1 MINKIV
7 IEKIYLFLTSLV
19 IGLWGALN
27 MLQMEQDGLAGSDDS
42 PLLKLLLGV
51 IFVLV
56 SGYLLVNYKYVHMGW
71 MGRVLCV
78 LSVYMAIAR
87 MAVLPPT
94 VGALS
99 YIYQPMRDV
108 VVVLFFLFIS
118 TLAAKSDELQDFFA
132 TWIIVGMLII
142 AYFFLQNWRFMN
154 AVDEAHMGTA
164 YWILFLMPILLH
176 TPHKWLRYAGL
187 ILVGAILFASFK
199 RGGILAFGC
208 GLLAYLFVKEIL
220 IGRKFTKLISFVIAI
235 MALAIVFIV
244 VDNALDNLFTERFMN
259 IKDDGGSGRDQVWA
273 TTWRMIQQSEFE
285 HLLFGH
291 GHNSVLTNSP
301 LRLSAHNDFLECIYD
316 FGLFGSLFYFML
328 HISLIRQ
335 IFRNIRLRNPEA
347 AIMAFTYSFFLILS
361 LMSHV
366 LIYPWLAFMGLSWG
380 MGCAGERKALSV

>member
-1 MINKIV
+1 MLRKIV
-7 IEKIYLFLTSLV
+7 IEKLYLFLIILA
-19 IGLWGALN
+19 IGLWSALN

-42 PLLKLLLGV
+42 LLLKLLLGV

-108 VVVLFFLFIS
+108 VVVLFFLFTS
-118 TLAAKSDELQDFFA
+118 TLAAKSDELKDFCA

-220 IGRKFTKLISFVIAI
+220 IGRKFTKLIFFVIAI

>member
-1 MINKIV
+1 M
-7 IEKIYLFLTSLV
+7 YLLV
-19 IGLWGALN
+19 TILALGLWGALN

-42 PLLKLLLGV
+42 PFLKLLLGV

-108 VVVLFFLFIS
+108 VVVLFFLFTS
-118 TLAAKSDELQDFFA
+118 TLAAKSDELKDFFA
-132 TWIIVGMLII
+132 TWIIVGILII

-154 AVDEAHMGTA
+154 AIDEAHMGTA

-220 IGRKFTKLISFVIAI
+220 IGRKFTKLIFFVIAI

>member
-1 MINKIV
+1 MLRKIV
-7 IEKIYLFLTSLV
+7 IERVYLVRIILG
-19 IGLWGALN
+19 IGLWSALN

-56 SGYLLVNYKYVHMGW
+56 SGYLLVNDKYVHMGW

-108 VVVLFFLFIS
+108 VVVLFFLFTS
-118 TLAAKSDELQDFFA
+118 TLAAKSDELRDFFA
-132 TWIIVGMLII
+132 TWIIVGMLIV
-142 AYFFLQNWRFMN
+142 AYFVLHNWRFMN
-154 AVDEAHMGTA
+154 ANDEAHMGTA

-220 IGRKFTKLISFVIAI
+220 IGRKFTKLIFFVIAI
-235 MALAIVFIV
+235 MALAILFIV

-335 IFRNIRLRNPEA
+335 IFLNIRLRNPEA
-347 AIMAFTYSFFLILS
+347 AIMVFTYSFFLILS

>member
-1 MINKIV
+1 MLRKIV
-7 IEKIYLFLTSLV
+7 VEKLYLFLIILA
-19 IGLWGALN
+19 IGLWSALN

-42 PLLKLLLGV
+42 LLLKLLLGV

-108 VVVLFFLFIS
+108 VVVLFFLFTS

-154 AVDEAHMGTA
+154 AIDEAHMGTA

-220 IGRKFTKLISFVIAI
+220 IGRKFTKLIFFVIAI

>member
-1 MINKIV
+1 MLRKIV
-7 IEKIYLFLTSLV
+7 IEKLYLFLIILA
-19 IGLWGALN
+19 IGLWSALN

-42 PLLKLLLGV
+42 LLLKLLLGV

-108 VVVLFFLFIS
+108 VVVLFFLFTS
-118 TLAAKSDELQDFFA
+118 TLAAKSDELKDFFA

-154 AVDEAHMGTA
+154 AIDEAHMGTA

-220 IGRKFTKLISFVIAI
+220 IGRKFTKLIFFVIAI
-235 MALAIVFIV
+235 MALFLVFIV

-380 MGCAGERKALSV
+380 MGCAGKRKALSV

>member
-1 MINKIV
+1 MLRKIV
-7 IEKIYLFLTSLV
+7 IEKLYLFLIILA
-19 IGLWGALN
+19 IGLWSALN

-108 VVVLFFLFIS
+108 VVVLFFLFTS
-118 TLAAKSDELQDFFA
+118 TLAAKSDELKDFFA

-220 IGRKFTKLISFVIAI
+220 IGRKFTKLIFFVIAI

>member
-1 MINKIV
+1 MLKKIV
-7 IEKIYLFLTSLV
+7 IEKLCLFVTILAL
-19 IGLWGALN
+19 GLWGALN

-108 VVVLFFLFIS
+108 VVVLFFLFTS
-118 TLAAKSDELQDFFA
+118 TLAAKSDELKDFFA

-154 AVDEAHMGTA
+154 AIDEAHMGTA

-199 RGGILAFGC
+199 RGGILALGC
-208 GLLAYLFVKEIL
+208 GLLAYLFVKEIF
-220 IGRKFTKLISFVIAI
+220 IGRKFTKLIFFVIAI

-366 LIYPWLAFMGLSWG
+366 LIYQWLAFMGLSWG

>member
-1 MINKIV
+1 MLRKIV
-7 IEKIYLFLTSLV
+7 IEKLYLFLIMLA

-108 VVVLFFLFIS
+108 VVVLFFLFTS
-118 TLAAKSDELQDFFA
+118 TLAAKSDELKDFFA

-154 AVDEAHMGTA
+154 AIDEAHMGTA

-220 IGRKFTKLISFVIAI
+220 IGRKFTKLIFFVIAI

-380 MGCAGERKALSV
+380 MGCASERKALSV

>member
-1 MINKIV
+1 MLRKIV
-7 IEKIYLFLTSLV
+7 IEKLYLFLIMLA

-108 VVVLFFLFIS
+108 VVVLFFLFTS
-118 TLAAKSDELQDFFA
+118 TLAAKSDELKDFFA

-154 AVDEAHMGTA
+154 AIDEAHMGTA

-220 IGRKFTKLISFVIAI
+220 IGRKFTKLIFFVIAI

>member
-1 MINKIV
+1 MLKKIV
-7 IEKIYLFLTSLV
+7 IEKLYLLV
-19 IGLWGALN
+19 TILALGLWGALN
-27 MLQMEQDGLAGSDDS
+27 MLHMEQDGLAGSDDS

-108 VVVLFFLFIS
+108 VVVLFFLFTS
-118 TLAAKSDELQDFFA
+118 TLAAKSDELKDFFA

-154 AVDEAHMGTA
+154 AIDEAHMGTA

-208 GLLAYLFVKEIL
+208 GLLAYLFVIEIL
-220 IGRKFTKLISFVIAI
+220 IGRKFTKLIFFVIAI

>member
-1 MINKIV
+1 MLRKIV
-7 IEKIYLFLTSLV
+7 IEKLYLFLIILA
-19 IGLWGALN
+19 IGLWSALN

-42 PLLKLLLGV
+42 LLLKLLLGV

-108 VVVLFFLFIS
+108 VVVLFFLFTS
-118 TLAAKSDELQDFFA
+118 TLAAKSDELKDFFA

-154 AVDEAHMGTA
+154 AIDEAHMGTA

-220 IGRKFTKLISFVIAI
+220 IGRKFTKLIFFVIAI

-380 MGCAGERKALSV
+380 MGCVGERKALSV

>member
-1 MINKIV
+1 MLRKIV
-7 IEKIYLFLTSLV
+7 IEKLYLFLIILA
-19 IGLWGALN
+19 IGLWSALN

-108 VVVLFFLFIS
+108 VVVLFFLFTS
-118 TLAAKSDELQDFFA
+118 TLAAKSDELKDFFA

-154 AVDEAHMGTA
+154 AIDEAHMGTA

-220 IGRKFTKLISFVIAI
+220 IGRKFTKLIFFVIAI

>member
-1 MINKIV
+1 MLRKIV
-7 IEKIYLFLTSLV
+7 IEKLYLFLIILA
-19 IGLWGALN
+19 IGLWSALN

-108 VVVLFFLFIS
+108 VVVLFFLFTS
-118 TLAAKSDELQDFFA
+118 TLAAKSDELKDFFA

-220 IGRKFTKLISFVIAI
+220 IGRKFTKLIFFVIAI

-380 MGCAGERKALSV
+380 MGCAGERKALSG

>member
-7 IEKIYLFLTSLV
+7 IEKIYLFLTILV

-108 VVVLFFLFIS
+108 VVVLFFLFTS
-118 TLAAKSDELQDFFA
+118 TLAAKSDELKDFFA

-154 AVDEAHMGTA
+154 AIDEAHMGTA

-176 TPHKWLRYAGL
+176 SPHKWLRYAGL

-220 IGRKFTKLISFVIAI
+220 IGRKFTKLIFFVIAI
-235 MALAIVFIV
+235 MALVLVFIV

>member
-1 MINKIV
+1 MFRKIV
-7 IEKIYLFLTSLV
+7 IEKLYLFLIILA
-19 IGLWGALN
+19 IGLWSALN

-42 PLLKLLLGV
+42 LLLKLLLGV

-108 VVVLFFLFIS
+108 VVVLFFLFTS
-118 TLAAKSDELQDFFA
+118 TLAAKSDELKDFFA

-154 AVDEAHMGTA
+154 AIDEAHMGTA

-220 IGRKFTKLISFVIAI
+220 IGRKFTKLIFFVIAI
-235 MALAIVFIV
+235 MALVLVFIV

-361 LMSHV
+361 FMSHV

>member
-1 MINKIV
+1 MLRKIV
-7 IEKIYLFLTSLV
+7 VEKLYLFLIILA
-19 IGLWGALN
+19 IGLWSALN

-42 PLLKLLLGV
+42 LLLKLLLGV

-108 VVVLFFLFIS
+108 VVVLFFLFTS
-118 TLAAKSDELQDFFA
+118 TLAAKSDELKDFFA

-154 AVDEAHMGTA
+154 AIDEAHMGTA

-235 MALAIVFIV
+235 MALAIVFMV

>member
-7 IEKIYLFLTSLV
+7 IEKIYLFLTILV

-42 PLLKLLLGV
+42 LLLKLLLGV

-108 VVVLFFLFIS
+108 VVVLFFLFTS
-118 TLAAKSDELQDFFA
+118 TLAAKSDELKDFFA

-154 AVDEAHMGTA
+154 AIDEAHMGTA

-220 IGRKFTKLISFVIAI
+220 IGRKFTKLIFFVIAI
-235 MALAIVFIV
+235 MALVLVFIV

-316 FGLFGSLFYFML
+316 FGLFGSLFYFLL
-328 HISLIRQ
+328 HISLMRQ

>member
-1 MINKIV
+1 MLRKIV
-7 IEKIYLFLTSLV
+7 IEKLYLFLIILA
-19 IGLWGALN
+19 IGLWSALN

-42 PLLKLLLGV
+42 LLLKLLLGV

-108 VVVLFFLFIS
+108 VVVLFFLFTS
-118 TLAAKSDELQDFFA
+118 TLAAKSDELKDFFA

-220 IGRKFTKLISFVIAI
+220 IGRKFTKLIFFVIAI
-235 MALAIVFIV
+235 MALVLVFIV

-347 AIMAFTYSFFLILS
+347 AIMAFAYSFFLILS

-380 MGCAGERKALSV
+380 MGCAGKRKALSV

>member
-1 MINKIV
+1 MLRKIV
-7 IEKIYLFLTSLV
+7 IEKLYLFLIILA
-19 IGLWGALN
+19 IGLWSALN

-108 VVVLFFLFIS
+108 VVVLFFLFTS
-118 TLAAKSDELQDFFA
+118 TLAAKSDELKDFFA

-154 AVDEAHMGTA
+154 AIDEAHMGTA

-220 IGRKFTKLISFVIAI
+220 IGRKFTKLIFFVIAI

-361 LMSHV
+361 FMSHV

-380 MGCAGERKALSV
+380 MGCAGERQALSV

>member
-1 MINKIV
+1 MLRKIV
-7 IEKIYLFLTSLV
+7 VEKLYLFLIILA
-19 IGLWGALN
+19 IGLWSALN

-42 PLLKLLLGV
+42 LLLKLLLGV

-108 VVVLFFLFIS
+108 VVVLFFLFTS
-118 TLAAKSDELQDFFA
+118 TLAAKSDELKDFFA

-154 AVDEAHMGTA
+154 AIDEAHMGTA

-220 IGRKFTKLISFVIAI
+220 IGRKFTKLIFFVIAI
-235 MALAIVFIV
+235 MALVLVFIV

>member
-1 MINKIV
+1 MLRKIV
-7 IEKIYLFLTSLV
+7 VEKLYLFLIILA
-19 IGLWGALN
+19 IGLWSALN

-108 VVVLFFLFIS
+108 VVVLFFLFTS
-118 TLAAKSDELQDFFA
+118 TLAAKSDELKDFFA

-154 AVDEAHMGTA
+154 AIDEAHMGTA

-220 IGRKFTKLISFVIAI
+220 IGRKFTKLIFFVIAI

-301 LRLSAHNDFLECIYD
+301 LGLSAHNDFLECIYD

>member
-1 MINKIV
+1 MLRKIV
-7 IEKIYLFLTSLV
+7 IEKLYLFLIMLA

-108 VVVLFFLFIS
+108 VVVLFFLFTS
-118 TLAAKSDELQDFFA
+118 TLAAKSDELKDFFA

-154 AVDEAHMGTA
+154 AIDEAHMGTA

-176 TPHKWLRYAGL
+176 SPHKWLRYAGL

-220 IGRKFTKLISFVIAI
+220 IGRKFTKLIFFVIAI
-235 MALAIVFIV
+235 MALVLVFIV

>member
-1 MINKIV
+1 
-7 IEKIYLFLTSLV
+7 
-19 IGLWGALN
+19 
-27 MLQMEQDGLAGSDDS
+27 
-42 PLLKLLLGV
+42 
-51 IFVLV
+51 
-56 SGYLLVNYKYVHMGW
+56 

-108 VVVLFFLFIS
+108 VVVLFFLFTS
-118 TLAAKSDELQDFFA
+118 TLAAKSDELKDFFA

-154 AVDEAHMGTA
+154 AIDEAHMGTA

-220 IGRKFTKLISFVIAI
+220 IGRKFTKLIFFVIAI

-361 LMSHV
+361 FMSHV

>member
-1 MINKIV
+1 MLRKIV
-7 IEKIYLFLTSLV
+7 IEKLYLFLIMLA
-19 IGLWGALN
+19 IGLFGALN
-27 MLQMEQDGLAGSDDS
+27 ILQMEQDGLAGSDDS

-108 VVVLFFLFIS
+108 VVVLFFLFTS
-118 TLAAKSDELQDFFA
+118 TLAAKSDELKDFFA

-154 AVDEAHMGTA
+154 AIDEAHMGTA

-220 IGRKFTKLISFVIAI
+220 IGRKFTKLIFFVIAI

-335 IFRNIRLRNPEA
+335 IFRNIRLCNPEA
-347 AIMAFTYSFFLILS
+347 AVMAFTYSFFLILS

>member
-1 MINKIV
+1 MLRKIV
-7 IEKIYLFLTSLV
+7 VEKLYLFLIILA
-19 IGLWGALN
+19 IGLWSALN

-42 PLLKLLLGV
+42 LLLKLLLGV

-108 VVVLFFLFIS
+108 VVVLFFLFTS
-118 TLAAKSDELQDFFA
+118 TLAAKSDELKDFFA

-142 AYFFLQNWRFMN
+142 AYFFLQNWRFKN
-154 AVDEAHMGTA
+154 AIDEAHMGTA

-220 IGRKFTKLISFVIAI
+220 IGRKFTKLIFFVIAI

>member
-1 MINKIV
+1 MLRKIV
-7 IEKIYLFLTSLV
+7 IEKLYLFLIMLA

-108 VVVLFFLFIS
+108 VVVLFFLFTS

-220 IGRKFTKLISFVIAI
+220 IGRKFTKLIFFVIAI

-273 TTWRMIQQSEFE
+273 TTWRMIQQSAFE

>member
-1 MINKIV
+1 MLKKIV
-7 IEKIYLFLTSLV
+7 IEKLYLLV
-19 IGLWGALN
+19 TILALGLWGALN

-42 PLLKLLLGV
+42 PFLKLLLGV

-108 VVVLFFLFIS
+108 VVVLFFLFTS
-118 TLAAKSDELQDFFA
+118 TLAAKSDELRDFFA
-132 TWIIVGMLII
+132 TWIIVGILII

-154 AVDEAHMGTA
+154 AIDEAHMGTA

-220 IGRKFTKLISFVIAI
+220 IGRKFTKLVFFVIAI

>member
-1 MINKIV
+1 MLRKIV
-7 IEKIYLFLTSLV
+7 VEKLYLFLIILA
-19 IGLWGALN
+19 IGLWSALN

-42 PLLKLLLGV
+42 LLLKLLLGV

-108 VVVLFFLFIS
+108 VVVLFFLFTS
-118 TLAAKSDELQDFFA
+118 TLAAKSDELKDFFA

-154 AVDEAHMGTA
+154 AIDEAHMGTA

-220 IGRKFTKLISFVIAI
+220 IGRKFTKLIFFVIAI

>member
-1 MINKIV
+1 MLRKIV
-7 IEKIYLFLTSLV
+7 IEKLYLFLIILV

-108 VVVLFFLFIS
+108 VVVLFFLFTS
-118 TLAAKSDELQDFFA
+118 TLAAKSDELKDFCA

-220 IGRKFTKLISFVIAI
+220 IGRKFTKLIFFVIAI

>member
-1 MINKIV
+1 MLRKIV
-7 IEKIYLFLTSLV
+7 IEKLYLFLIILA
-19 IGLWGALN
+19 IGLWSALN

-42 PLLKLLLGV
+42 LLLKLLLGV

-108 VVVLFFLFIS
+108 VVVLFFLFTS

-220 IGRKFTKLISFVIAI
+220 IGRKFTKLIFFVIAI

>member
-1 MINKIV
+1 MLRKIV
-7 IEKIYLFLTSLV
+7 IEKLYLFLIILA
-19 IGLWGALN
+19 IGLWSALN

-108 VVVLFFLFIS
+108 VVVLFFLFTS
-118 TLAAKSDELQDFFA
+118 TLAAKSDELKDFFA

-154 AVDEAHMGTA
+154 AIDEAHMGTA

-220 IGRKFTKLISFVIAI
+220 IGRKFTKLIFFVIAI
-235 MALAIVFIV
+235 MALVLVFIV

-361 LMSHV
+361 FMSHV

>member
-1 MINKIV
+1 MLRKIV
-7 IEKIYLFLTSLV
+7 IEKLYLFLIILA
-19 IGLWGALN
+19 IGLWSALN

-42 PLLKLLLGV
+42 LLLKLLLGV

-108 VVVLFFLFIS
+108 VVVLFFLFTS
-118 TLAAKSDELQDFFA
+118 TLAAKSDELKDFFA
-132 TWIIVGMLII
+132 TWIILGMLII

-154 AVDEAHMGTA
+154 AIDEAHMGTA

-220 IGRKFTKLISFVIAI
+220 IGRKFTKLIFFVIAI
-235 MALAIVFIV
+235 MALVLVFIV

>member
-1 MINKIV
+1 MLRKIV
-7 IEKIYLFLTSLV
+7 IEKLYLFLIILA
-19 IGLWGALN
+19 IGLWSALN

-108 VVVLFFLFIS
+108 VVVLFFLFTS
-118 TLAAKSDELQDFFA
+118 TLAAKSDELKDFFA

-154 AVDEAHMGTA
+154 AIDEAHMGTA

-220 IGRKFTKLISFVIAI
+220 IGRKFTKLIFFVIAI

-335 IFRNIRLRNPEA
+335 IFRNIRLCNPEA
-347 AIMAFTYSFFLILS
+347 AVMAFTYSFFLILS

>member
-220 IGRKFTKLISFVIAI
+220 IGRKFTKLIFFVIAI

>member
-1 MINKIV
+1 MLRKIV
-7 IEKIYLFLTSLV
+7 IEKLYLFLIILA
-19 IGLWGALN
+19 IGLWSALN

-42 PLLKLLLGV
+42 LLLKLLLGV

-108 VVVLFFLFIS
+108 VVVLFFLFTS
-118 TLAAKSDELQDFFA
+118 TLAAKSDELRDFFA

-154 AVDEAHMGTA
+154 AIDEAHMGTA

-220 IGRKFTKLISFVIAI
+220 IGRKFTKLIFFVIAI
-235 MALAIVFIV
+235 MALVLVFIV

-273 TTWRMIQQSEFE
+273 TTWRMIQQSDLE